1 MQHRSC
7 LAPRPRQP
15 AVRRLDIRGAM
26 LIEVLVAILIF
37 SIGVLALVGL
47 QAQMTHAQSSAKS
60 RADATYLANE
70 LIGVMWSDTANLGSY
85 DACDGYARCSE
96 WQAKVANSLPK
107 GAGSIDVV
115 DATTGEVTITVR
127 WTSPSDGDHQYVTT
141 TFIRAAG

>member
-1 MQHRSC
+1 MPRH
-7 LAPRPRQP
+7 PRPLHRQH
-15 AVRRLDIRGAM
+15 VRGAM

-47 QAQMTHAQSSAKS
+47 QAQMTHAQGTAKS

-70 LIGVMWSDTANLGSY
+70 LIGVMWSDTTNLSSY
-85 DACDGYARCSE
+85 DTCDGYARCSD
-96 WQAKVANSLPK
+96 WQAKVANALPK
-107 GAGSIDVV
+107 GTGTIEVV
-115 DATTGEVTITVR
+115 DATTGEVTITLR

>member
-1 MQHRSC
+1 MPLLPPPPARS
-7 LAPRPRQP
+7 
-15 AVRRLDIRGAM
+15 RRHARGAM

-37 SIGVLALVGL
+37 SIGVMALVGL
-47 QAQMTHAQSSAKS
+47 QAQMTHAQSAAKS

-70 LIGVMWSDTANLGSY
+70 LIGVMWSDTTNLGSY
-85 DACDGYARCSE
+85 DACASYARCSE
-96 WQAKVANSLPK
+96 WQDKVANSLPK

>member
-1 MQHRSC
+1 MPHRPHSRPNARPQP
-7 LAPRPRQP
+7 LRPRH
-15 AVRRLDIRGAM
+15 ARGAM

-96 WQAKVANSLPK
+96 WQAKVANNLPK
-107 GAGSIDVV
+107 GTGTIEVV
-115 DATTGEVTITVR
+115 DAATGEVTITLR
-127 WTSPSDGDHQYVTT
+127 WTSPSDGAHQYVTT

>member
-1 MQHRSC
+1 MPMHPRSRPHP
-7 LAPRPRQP
+7 APRRH
-15 AVRRLDIRGAM
+15 ARGAM

-47 QAQMTHAQSSAKS
+47 QAQMTHAQSTAKS

-70 LIGVMWSDTANLGSY
+70 LIGVMWSDTTNLSSY

-96 WQAKVANSLPK
+96 WQNKVANSLPK
-107 GAGSIDVV
+107 GAGTIDVV
-115 DATTGEVTITVR
+115 NATTGEVTITVR

>member
-1 MQHRSC
+1 MH
-7 LAPRPRQP
+7 PRPHSSPPMLRHRH
-15 AVRRLDIRGAM
+15 ARGAM

-70 LIGVMWSDTANLGSY
+70 LIGVMWSDTTNLSSY
-85 DACDGYARCSE
+85 DTCDGYARCSE
-96 WQAKVANSLPK
+96 WQAKVANALPK
-107 GAGSIDVV
+107 GAGTIDVV

>member
-1 MQHRSC
+1 MQ
-7 LAPRPRQP
+7 PRPHSSPPMLRHRH
-15 AVRRLDIRGAM
+15 ARGAM

-70 LIGVMWSDTANLGSY
+70 LIGVMWSDTTNLSSY
-85 DACDGYARCSE
+85 DTCDGYARCSE
-96 WQAKVANSLPK
+96 WQAKVANALPK
-107 GAGSIDVV
+107 GAGTIDVV

>member
-1 MQHRSC
+1 MHQPTH
-7 LAPRPRQP
+7 PRPHP
-15 AVRRLDIRGAM
+15 AHARHVRGAM

-70 LIGVMWSDTANLGSY
+70 LIGVMWSDTTNLGSY
-85 DACDGYARCSE
+85 DTCDGYARCSE

-107 GAGSIDVV
+107 GTGTIDVV
-115 DATTGEVTITVR
+115 NAATGEVTITVR

>member
-1 MQHRSC
+1 MQ
-7 LAPRPRQP
+7 PRPHSSHPMLRHRH
-15 AVRRLDIRGAM
+15 ARGAM

-70 LIGVMWSDTANLGSY
+70 LIGVMWSDTTNLSSY
-85 DACDGYARCSE
+85 DTCDGYARCSE
-96 WQAKVANSLPK
+96 WQAKVANALPK
-107 GAGSIDVV
+107 GTGTIDVV